1 MQGNRVM
8 KRNRVKGVAIVEF
21 SFVMLVLVPLL
32 LGTIGF
38 GIRLT
43 QSVQTV
49 QLARD
54 AGRMYARGL
63 DFSQP
68 GNQSTLATLGAEVG
82 LKTDGTGSAV
92 VVLTSLT
99 FVDAGLCQSAGKSL
113 DVSGN
118 PINCPNFKSWV
129 FTQRLT
135 IGKASLHTSNLGSPL
150 TTGPSPVTVNSTT
163 GKISLSDQVNNAG
176 DVAVFTSGN
185 PFVTTTTSTGSWN
198 TMPSGQML
206 YITEAAFQGFVMPVY
221 DNGGLI
227 YAFNIF

>member
-1 MQGNRVM
+1 M
-8 KRNRVKGVAIVEF
+8 KRNQLKGVAIVEF
-21 SFVMLVLVPLL
+21 SFAILVLVPLL

-38 GIRLT
+38 GIRLV
-43 QSVQTV
+43 QSMQTV

-68 GNQSTLATLGAEVG
+68 GNQTTLTTLGADVG
-82 LKTDGTGSAV
+82 LRTDAASSAV
-92 VVLTSLT
+92 LVLTT
-99 FVDAGLCQSAGKSL
+99 VTYIDKGMCQSAGKSL
-113 DVSGN
+113 DAGGN
-118 PINCPNFKSWV
+118 PINCPNYQQWV
-129 FTQRLT
+129 FTQRLS

-163 GKISLSDQVNNAG
+163 GKISLNDQVNNTG
-176 DVAVFTSGN
+176 DVATFASGA
-185 PFVTTTTSTGSWN
+185 PFVGVSGWN
-198 TMPSGQML
+198 TMPSGQVL
-206 YITEAAFQGFVMPVY
+206 YITEAASQGFTMPVY

>member
-1 MQGNRVM
+1 M
-8 KRNRVKGVAIVEF
+8 KRHRLKGVAIVEF
-21 SFVMLVLVPLL
+21 SFVTLVLVPLL

-38 GIRLT
+38 GIRLV
-43 QSVQTV
+43 QSMQTV

-68 GNQSTLATLGAEVG
+68 GNQTTLTTVGADVG
-82 LKTDGTGSAV
+82 LRTDATSSAV
-92 VVLTSLT
+92 LVLTTLT
-99 FVDAGLCQSAGKSL
+99 YIDKSMCQGAGKSL
-113 DVSGN
+113 DASGN
-118 PINCPNFKSWV
+118 PINCPNYKQWV

-150 TTGPSPVTVNSTT
+150 TSGPGNVHMDATT
-163 GKISLSDQVNNAG
+163 GNIPIFDQVNNTN
-176 DVAVFTSGN
+176 DVATFAAGTPFIAVSG
-185 PFVTTTTSTGSWN
+185 GWN

-206 YITEAAFQGFVMPVY
+206 YITEAASQGFTMPIY

-227 YAFNIF
+227 YAFNVF